1 MSMSSEAGVPSESSL
16 PECRTEGFDLLRRP
30 VWILDTDT
38 MRKRYANS
46 AARELWR
53 VGPGEEEEFFARDFT
68 PHSAAIQARL
78 RLTLDRVRAGE
89 VFTER
94 WTFYPDGH
102 PFTVDCLMSGV
113 RLADGHIGMLV
124 EATMPEVA
132 PTERRSVEAL
142 RHTLVM
148 VTLYDEEGAVLF
160 RNPSAERCFPGE
172 AHRFA
177 AGFAAPGD
185 GLAMWRE
192 ALAQKAVQDDAF
204 LGTTVSG
211 DYRMITS
218 RGVRWHGIDIRT
230 TTDPVSGRL
239 AILVNE
245 RDITDRVQASARSE
259 YLASHDAMTGLVNR
273 SRFSEL
279 LDQAVSVPGSAGALV
294 TVDLDNF
301 KEVNDTHGH
310 AAGDAVLREIGARL
324 RSSLRPGDVCARVG
338 GDEFALLL
346 PGFVD
351 GDGLLRRATE
361 LDLRLSQLIID
372 PVSGGAFSMA
382 ASFGIACWPQDGA
395 NPATLQRNADLALY
409 VAKAETG
416 RRVRRFD
423 MMMRI
428 DADERHQCVED
439 LVAAIE
445 RDAFEVFFQPLVDL
459 ASGGLVG
466 FEALLRWRHPT
477 RGLLL
482 PDRFIAAAESV
493 GLMTPIGR
501 LMFARTCAQIRTWLD
516 AGMEPGRVAV
526 NLSANQFRDR
536 QLAEQLTAQ
545 VREAGLPPSRIE
557 FEVPETVTLGRSGEA
572 VLDTLWKLRQA
583 GFSIALDDFGTG
595 HASLTHLRRLPV
607 DTIKIDRTF
616 VAEMEHS
623 DADRA
628 IVHAVAVLGRELSMH
643 VLAEGIENQGQR
655 AGLEAL
661 GCDYGQ
667 GFLFGHPMDAAAAT
681 EWMTAR
687 TAGRGERPNVIALP
701 AARRPSA

>member
-1 MSMSSEAGVPSESSL
+1 M
-16 PECRTEGFDLLRRP
+16 
-30 VWILDTDT
+30 
-38 MRKRYANS
+38 
-46 AARELWR
+46 
-53 VGPGEEEEFFARDFT
+53 
-68 PHSAAIQARL
+68 
-78 RLTLDRVRAGE
+78 
-89 VFTER
+89 
-94 WTFYPDGH
+94 
-102 PFTVDCLMSGV
+102 
-113 RLADGHIGMLV
+113 
-124 EATMPEVA
+124 
-132 PTERRSVEAL
+132 
-142 RHTLVM
+142 
-148 VTLYDEEGAVLF
+148 
-160 RNPSAERCFPGE
+160 
-172 AHRFA
+172 
-177 AGFAAPGD
+177 
-185 GLAMWRE
+185 
-192 ALAQKAVQDDAF
+192 
-204 LGTTVSG
+204 
-211 DYRMITS
+211 
-218 RGVRWHGIDIRT
+218 
-230 TTDPVSGRL
+230 
-239 AILVNE
+239 
-245 RDITDRVQASARSE
+245 
-259 YLASHDAMTGLVNR
+259 
-273 SRFSEL
+273 
-279 LDQAVSVPGSAGALV
+279 
-294 TVDLDNF
+294 
-301 KEVNDTHGH
+301 
-310 AAGDAVLREIGARL
+310 
-324 RSSLRPGDVCARVG
+324 
-338 GDEFALLL
+338 
-346 PGFVD
+346 
-351 GDGLLRRATE
+351 
-361 LDLRLSQLIID
+361 
-372 PVSGGAFSMA
+372 
-382 ASFGIACWPQDGA
+382 
-395 NPATLQRNADLALY
+395 
-409 VAKAETG
+409 
-416 RRVRRFD
+416 
-423 MMMRI
+423 
-428 DADERHQCVED
+428 
-439 LVAAIE
+439 
-445 RDAFEVFFQPLVDL
+445 FFQPLVDL

-501 LMFARTCAQIRTWLD
+501 LMFARTCAQIRAWLD

-667 GFLFGHPMDAAAAT
+667 GFLFGHPMDTAAAT
-681 EWMTAR
+681 EWMKAR